1 MIDVNGHLN
10 SFRDDWPVQMIKV
23 FSNAKYPYTAY
34 FSEQVKLA
42 DKKVILSLAG
52 FSLKN

>member
-1 MIDVNGHLN
+1 
-10 SFRDDWPVQMIKV
+10 MIKV
-23 FSNAKYPYTAY
+23 FSNAKDPYTAY

-52 FSLKN
+52 FSLEKRRNLVAFRLS